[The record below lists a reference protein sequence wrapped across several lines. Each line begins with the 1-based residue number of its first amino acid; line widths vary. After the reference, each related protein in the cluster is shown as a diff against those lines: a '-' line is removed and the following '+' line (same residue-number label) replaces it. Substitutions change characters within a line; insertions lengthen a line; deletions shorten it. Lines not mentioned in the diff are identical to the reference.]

1 MTTPKLIGDMTRI
14 ERRRLVGTWVDVYSY
29 LKGPFNL
36 AYPDQ
41 AIIMECRESDRLL
54 LVVSTDPN
62 YDTRFVSW
70 DSAVVRPDIRRAWN
84 SDGTPIIVEDGE

>member
-36 AYPDQ
+36 TYPDQ

-70 DSAVVRPDIRRAWN
+70 DSVMVRPDIRRAWN